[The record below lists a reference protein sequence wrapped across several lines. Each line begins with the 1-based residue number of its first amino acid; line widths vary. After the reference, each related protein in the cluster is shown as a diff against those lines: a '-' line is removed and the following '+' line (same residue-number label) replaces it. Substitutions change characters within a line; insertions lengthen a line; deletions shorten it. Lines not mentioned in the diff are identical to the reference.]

1 MLDSTEAP
9 GPRLS
14 LWPRLVGERAPTLWS
29 AEAAE
34 RSWAEVELQGM
45 QLRRANRGG
54 DRAYA
59 TVGGRSG
66 TPVEATGGGG
76 VLVSLAEVLE
86 LLPPVVAR
94 KKGELE

>member
-34 RSWAEVELQGM
+34 RSWAEVELGKAWSCAGPTAEETALMPPSVAGAERQSKP
-45 QLRRANRGG
+45 RE
-54 DRAYA
+54 
-59 TVGGRSG
+59 
-66 TPVEATGGGG
+66 EA
-76 VLVSLAEVLE
+76 AFW
-86 LLPPVVAR
+86 
-94 KKGELE
+94 